1 MLKITQQVSSGGAGL
16 QIQDGLA
23 LSQPAGLLSEL
34 FWRPDCI
41 PCGRPPPPP
50 AEQIALCTV
59 HKTYEEAPVLGPR
72 PQCLGSPDP
81 SFQLAVSPPRAVTGL
96 DCQIAHV
103 FSAHKFERY
112 AWILNSQIVPQSTLF
127 TYTYSFSAFYLSSN
141 KRKCSNS
148 VWTFFTLK

>member
-1 MLKITQQVSSGGAGL
+1 MEELGFKFRMAWLSANLQGCSQNSSG
-16 QIQDGLA
+16 A
-23 LSQPAGLLSEL
+23 LTVFPA
-34 FWRPDCI
+34 DA
-41 PCGRPPPPP
+41 PPPPP